1 MKYLET
7 QDQLEVL
14 LGRQEPPPDTV
25 VPAFTIIYFTAT
37 WCGACKKLD
46 MDTMERSFPQVN
58 WLKCDVDQ
66 NHYSAGFCG
75 VRSIPTFLA
84 IQDKKAIATLSSN
97 QNDSVA
103 DWIHD
108 LLSTA

>member
-1 MKYLET
+1 
-7 QDQLEVL
+7 
-14 LGRQEPPPDTV
+14 
-25 VPAFTIIYFTAT
+25 
-37 WCGACKKLD
+37 
-46 MDTMERSFPQVN
+46 
-58 WLKCDVDQ
+58 VDL

-97 QNDSVA
+97 QNDRVA
-103 DWIHD
+103 DWIHE